1 MVGQAQRREAVS
13 LVRQEFG
20 LSERRACQLVKQPR
34 ASQRYVHRRCEPPRL
49 QERLLVLAEQ
59 RRRFGYPRLHM
70 LLRRE
75 GFTVS
80 RKRVYRLYREAGL
93 KLRSKRKKGR
103 SAELRRKLQVASWT
117 NERWSM
123 DFVSDT
129 FGDGRG
135 FRALTVVDDFT
146 KLCPA
151 LEVDTSISGLRVT
164 RVLDRAIQLHG
175 KPEVIVTDNG
185 PEFTS
190 HALDAWAKARGIR
203 LHRIDPGKPTQNA
216 YIESFNGRFRDECL
230 NQQHFLGLNDARG
243 LIEGWRSDYN
253 RLRPHTSLDGSS
265 PEEFIFSLAG
275 RMRPARLKP
284 PTQLTL
290 FEENPASPELS

>member
-1 MVGQAQRREAVS
+1 MVGPAQRREAVS
-13 LVRQEFG
+13 FARQEFG
-20 LSERRACQLVKQPR
+20 VSERRACQLIKQPR
-34 ASQRYVHRRCEPPRL
+34 ASQRYVHRRREPPHL
-49 QERLLVLAEQ
+49 HERLLALAEQ

-93 KLRSKRKKGR
+93 KLRTKRKKGW
-103 SAELRRKLQVASWT
+103 SAELRRPLQSAQWS

-129 FGDGRG
+129 FGDGRS

-164 RVLDRAIQLHG
+164 RVLERAILLHG
-175 KPEVIVTDNG
+175 KPDVIVTDNG

-230 NQQHFLGLNDARG
+230 NQHHFLGLNDARG

-253 RLRPHTSLDGSS
+253 RLRPHTSLGGTS
-265 PEEFIFSLAG
+265 PEEFISSLAG
-275 RMRPARLKP
+275 RLRPARLKP
-284 PTQLTL
+284 HRQLNL
-290 FEENPASPELS
+290 FDENPASSELS